1 MNAGQTADFSIPCG
15 QCSQRCMANTV
26 GTHAEP
32 APLDRRGDVRRV
44 LMVALGLNV
53 AMALL
58 KLAVGVMSG
67 SLAVIA
73 DAMHSATDALSSLTG
88 LITNNLSDPRPD
100 RDHPYGH
107 HKYEAVGALGIA
119 GFILFTALEILLR
132 SGERL
137 IAGVPAIRVSSQE
150 LMLLVLVLG
159 CNLLLAGFEHSEG
172 RRLNSPLLKADA
184 HHAASDVWTTV
195 VVLVGMAGAV
205 WLQLNWLDIA
215 LAIPMAL
222 LLIRVCWQVLR
233 RTLPWLVD
241 HIAIAPESIHSEA
254 MGVAGVINCHDIAS
268 RGVLGQQV
276 FIDMHMVV
284 EADDLA
290 TAHRTTEQ
298 VEERLERAF
307 GPVRCTIHLEPREYM
322 EEGITYRGTHG

>member
-1 MNAGQTADFSIPCG
+1 
-15 QCSQRCMANTV
+15 MAIALESH
-26 GTHAEP
+26 GSGRSG
-32 APLDRRGDVRRV
+32 DRRSDVRRV
-44 LMVALGLNV
+44 LMVALGLNIS
-53 AMALL
+53 MSLL
-58 KLAVGVMSG
+58 KLLVGVTSG

-88 LITNNLSDPRPD
+88 LITNNLSDPQPD

-107 HKYEAVGALGIA
+107 HKYEAIGALGIA

-137 IAGVPAIRVSSQE
+137 LEGLPPIRVGGQE

-159 CNLLLAGFEHSEG
+159 FNLLLAGYEHREG
-172 RRLNSPLLKADA
+172 RRLNSALLKADA
-184 HHAASDVWTTV
+184 QHAASDVWTTV
-195 VVLVGMAGAV
+195 VVLLGMAGAL
-205 WLQLNWLDIA
+205 WLQVSWLDIA

-241 HIAIAPESIHSEA
+241 HIAIAPESIHREA
-254 MGVAGVINCHDIAS
+254 MAVAGVINCHDIAS

-284 EADDLA
+284 ETNDLS
-290 TAHRTTEQ
+290 TAHRITEL
-298 VEERLERAF
+298 VEERLDRVF
-307 GPVRCTIHLEPREYM
+307 GPVRCTIHLEPKDYVED
-322 EEGITYRGTHG
+322 GITYTGTHG

>member
-1 MNAGQTADFSIPCG
+1 MQNGHSE
-15 QCSQRCMANTV
+15 NT
-26 GTHAEP
+26 
-32 APLDRRGDVRRV
+32 LDRRNDVRRV
-44 LMVALGLNV
+44 LVVALGLNIGMSV
-53 AMALL
+53 L
-58 KLAVGVMSG
+58 KLLVGVLSG

-137 IAGVPAIRVSSQE
+137 LEGVPPIRVTGQE
-150 LMLLVLVLG
+150 IMLLVLVLG
-159 CNLLLAGFEHSEG
+159 FNLLLAGYEHREG
-172 RRLNSPLLKADA
+172 RRLNSNLLKADA
-184 HHAASDVWTTV
+184 QHAASDVWTTV
-195 VVLVGMAGAV
+195 VVLIGMVGAV
-205 WLQLNWLDIA
+205 WLQVNWLDIA

-241 HIAIAPESIHSEA
+241 HIAIAPESIHAEA
-254 MGVAGVINCHDIAS
+254 MSVPGVINCPAIAS

-276 FIDMHMVV
+276 FVDMHMVV
-284 EADDLA
+284 EAEDL
-290 TAHRTTEQ
+290 TSAHRITER
-298 VEERLERAF
+298 VEERLDAKF
-307 GPVRCTIHLEPREYM
+307 GPVRCTIHLEPKEYV
-322 EEGITYRGTHG
+322 EDGITYTGAHG